1 MSFHLRLRIRKNI
14 VSIQYAAYKIQISFD
29 RDNDIIIQNYLAIDY
44 ANCFNQ
50 IFLKQGLENISSE
63 WVMDSILHSLVG
75 SRSRGFWIVIFVF
88 LAFLTAD
95 VVVDNLSLNVTAE
108 NISSLPWVTLFV
120 ALTAAFGLG
129 QFFLLRFLKENS
141 KDVRGK
147 NIQLERF
154 YRVIE
159 IVQYLLFAV
168 LLVTCLQ
175 IIVASSYMTLFL
187 IISTTLS
194 LGLAIAIQI
203 ILAWLFLRWSRIK
216 KNFVVLLYG
225 LSSVAIIANL
235 VLLLVISDLALFHLP
250 SIRTPQS
257 DQNLPLADPNTVEGS
272 MQLLVGM
279 SAVVYF
285 ILLWV
290 STAFLL
296 HSYSQSMGKVKFWA
310 IMIFPLASFIIQFL
324 VVIPYWAANPQENII
339 YVVLGQTLPGLASG
353 VLFAIPYWTISRS
366 LHPSALSN
374 YMIIAGIGIIL
385 FQFSTTA
392 GVYWGPY
399 PAFGLFS
406 VSLTGLACFFML
418 LGIYSSAISA
428 AQDSTIRRKINTAVV
443 QESEILGSIGVAEME
458 RTLLKKVRELV
469 RDNSDQFYEE
479 TGMQPSPVTDQEMM
493 SYVHAAVTE
502 VKKLRSHHG
511 THQEEQ
517 QKAKDDFDKRRDS
530 EA

>member
-1 MSFHLRLRIRKNI
+1 MGS
-14 VSIQYAAYKIQISFD
+14 V
-29 RDNDIIIQNYLAIDY
+29 
-44 ANCFNQ
+44 
-50 IFLKQGLENISSE
+50 
-63 WVMDSILHSLVG
+63 LHSLVEG
-75 SRSRGFWIVIFVF
+75 RSRVIWIVIFLF
-88 LAFLTAD
+88 IAFLTAD
-95 VVVDNLSLNVTAE
+95 IVVDNVSLSVTAE
-108 NISSLPWVTLFV
+108 NISSTPWITSFTI
-120 ALTAAFGLG
+120 LTTVFGLG

-141 KDVRGK
+141 KDIRGK
-147 NIQLERF
+147 NIQLQRF
-154 YRVIE
+154 YRAIE

-175 IIVASSYMTLFL
+175 IIITSSYTTLFL

-194 LGLAIAIQI
+194 LGLAIAILI
-203 ILAWLFLRWSRIK
+203 ILAWLFLRWSRTK

-235 VLLLVISDLALFHLP
+235 ILLLVVSDLALFQLP

-257 DQNLPLADPNTVEGS
+257 EQNFPFADPNTAQGS
-272 MQLLVGM
+272 MQLLVAM

-296 HSYSQSMGKVKFWA
+296 HSYSQKMGKVKFWG
-310 IMIFPLASFIIQFL
+310 IMIFPLASFIVQFL

-353 VLFAIPYWTISRS
+353 VLFAIPYWTISQS
-366 LHPSALSN
+366 LRPSALSN

-399 PAFGLFS
+399 PAFGLYS
-406 VSLTGLACFFML
+406 VSLTGLSCFFML
-418 LGIYSSAISA
+418 TGIYSSAISA
-428 AQDSTIRRKINTAVV
+428 AQDSSIRRKINNTVIR
-443 QESEILGSIGVAEME
+443 ESEIIGSIGVAEME
-458 RTLLKKVRELV
+458 QTLLNKVREIAK
-469 RDNSDQFYEE
+469 DNAGQFYEE
-479 TGMQPSPVTDQEMM
+479 TGVQPSVTDQEMK
-493 SYVHAAVTE
+493 SYVHEAITE
-502 VKKLRSHHG
+502 VKKLRR
-511 THQEEQ
+511 HQRANGDDQ
-517 QKAKDDFDKRRDS
+517 HRPKDDFVKRGDS

>member
-1 MSFHLRLRIRKNI
+1 
-14 VSIQYAAYKIQISFD
+14 
-29 RDNDIIIQNYLAIDY
+29 
-44 ANCFNQ
+44 
-50 IFLKQGLENISSE
+50 
-63 WVMDSILHSLVG
+63 MDSLLHSLVE
-75 SRSRGFWIVIFVF
+75 SKSRGFWIVIFLF
-88 LAFLTAD
+88 LAFLTVD
-95 VVVDNLSLNVTAE
+95 IVVDNLSLNVTAE
-108 NISSLPWVTLFV
+108 NISSTPWITLFV
-120 ALTAAFGLG
+120 ALTAVFGLG

-141 KDVRGK
+141 KDIRGK

-154 YRVIE
+154 YRTIE
-159 IVQYLLFAV
+159 IVQYLLFAA
-168 LLVTCLQ
+168 LLATCLQ
-175 IIVASSYMTLFL
+175 IIITSSYMTLFL
-187 IISTTLS
+187 IISTTVS

-203 ILAWLFLRWSRIK
+203 ILAWLFLRWSRTK

-225 LSSVAIIANL
+225 LSSVAIIVNL
-235 VLLLVISDLALFHLP
+235 ILLLVISDLALFYQP

-296 HSYSQSMGKVKFWA
+296 HSYSQRMGKVKFWA
-310 IMIFPLASFIIQFL
+310 IMIFPLTSFIIQFL

-366 LHPSALSN
+366 LSPSALSN

-399 PAFGLFS
+399 PAFGLYS

-428 AQDSTIRRKINTAVV
+428 AQDSSIRRKINNTIIR
-443 QESEILGSIGVAEME
+443 ESEIVGSIGLAEME
-458 RTLLKKVRELV
+458 QTLLKKVRELV
-469 RDNSDQFYEE
+469 KDNSDQFYEE
-479 TGMQPSPVTDQEMM
+479 TGMQPSVTDQEMK
-493 SYVHAAVTE
+493 SYVEEAITE
-502 VKKLRSHHG
+502 VKKLRSHQQTG
-511 THQEEQ
+511 REEQ